1 MTEHFRLSVCAAALC
16 AALAGLPSGLLAQT
30 APGSSARNGD
40 YIVAVIN
47 QEVITA
53 RELDQRVIKV
63 RESSRRAGAQ
73 VPPPDRLRAEV
84 FDTMIEER
92 AQMSYARELGLK
104 IDEGEVDRAA
114 LNVASQ
120 NQISLTELRR
130 RLASEGMDYGRFRNN
145 LRDQILLERVR
156 EREMQLRIKISD
168 ADIDAFLEKQ
178 RQKSAGKVEYNVA
191 QILVTVPE
199 GATDEVVNERR
210 LRAQAALA
218 RIEAG
223 ESFEKLAIEVSD
235 DPSKVTGG
243 AMGLRPLD
251 RWPDAF
257 AASVKDLQSGQVS
270 PNVLRTGA
278 GFHVIKLAERRDQGA
293 FVVTQTHARHILLR
307 TKPQFDQAAAVRRL
321 AEFKRRI
328 LSGVSS
334 FEQLAQDYSEDPSSS
349 KGGDLGWTSPGTFVP
364 EFEEVMNLLSI
375 RGLSDPVVSRF
386 GVHLIR
392 VDERRQAALE
402 GKQEREQARTLLREE
417 RYDQAFAEWSS
428 ELRAVAY
435 VELREPP
442 Q

>member
-1 MTEHFRLSVCAAALC
+1 MTEHFRLSVCAVAVC

-30 APGSSARNGD
+30 SQGASARNGD
-40 YIVAVIN
+40 YIVAVVN

-63 RESSRRAGAQ
+63 RDASRRAGAA
-73 VPPPDRLRAEV
+73 VPPPDELRSQV

-104 IDEGEVDRAA
+104 IDEAEVDRAA
-114 LNVASQ
+114 LNVATQ
-120 NQISLTELRR
+120 NQISLTELRK
-130 RLASEGMDYGRFRNN
+130 RLAAEGMDFSRFRKN

-178 RQKSAGKVEYNVA
+178 RQKSGGKIEYNVA
-191 QILVTVPE
+191 QILVTVPDN
-199 GATDEVVNERR
+199 ATEEVVKERR
-210 LRAQAALA
+210 LRAEAALA
-218 RIEAG
+218 RIKAG
-223 ESFEKLAIEVSD
+223 EAFETVALEVSE
-235 DPSKVTGG
+235 DPSKVNGG

-251 RWPDAF
+251 RWPDIF
-257 AASVKDLQSGQVS
+257 AESVKDLKPGDVS
-270 PNVLRTGA
+270 PTVLRTGA
-278 GFHVIKLAERRDQGA
+278 GFHVIKLAERHDQSA
-293 FVVTQTHARHILLR
+293 FMVTQTHARHILLR
-307 TKPQFDQAAAVRRL
+307 SKPQFDQTAAVRRL
-321 AEFKRRI
+321 ADFKRRI
-328 LSGVSS
+328 LSGAISL
-334 FEQLAQDYSEDPSSS
+334 EQLAQEYSEDPSAA

-364 EFEEVMNLLSI
+364 EFEEAMNLLPI
-375 RGLSDPVVSRF
+375 RGLSDPVVTRF

>member
-1 MTEHFRLSVCAAALC
+1 MAFC
-16 AALAGLPSGLLAQT
+16 AALAAMPSGLLAQT
-30 APGSSARNGD
+30 SAGSSARNGD
-40 YIVAVIN
+40 YIVAVVN

-63 RESSRRAGAQ
+63 RDATRRAGAQ
-73 VPPPDRLRAEV
+73 VPPPDELRDQV
-84 FDTMIEER
+84 FNTMIEER

-104 IDEGEVDRAA
+104 IDEAEVDRAA
-114 LNVASQ
+114 LNVATQ
-120 NQISLTELRR
+120 NQISITELRK
-130 RLASEGMDYGRFRNN
+130 RLASEGMEFSRFRKN

-168 ADIDAFLEKQ
+168 ADIDAYLEKQ
-178 RQKSAGKVEYNVA
+178 RQKSGGKIEFNVA
-191 QILVTVPE
+191 QILIAVPE

-210 LRAQAALA
+210 LRAEAALA
-218 RIEAG
+218 RIKAG
-223 ESFEKLAIEVSD
+223 ESFEAVALEVSD

-257 AASVKDLQSGQVS
+257 AASVKDLQPGEVS
-270 PNVLRTGA
+270 PGVLRTGA
-278 GFHVIKLAERRDQGA
+278 GFHLIKLAERRDQSA

-307 TKPQFDQAAAVRRL
+307 SKPQFDQAAAVRRL

-328 LSGVSS
+328 LSGANS
-334 FEQLAQDYSEDPSSS
+334 FEQLAQEYSEDPSGG

-364 EFEEVMNLLSI
+364 EFEEVMNQLPI
-375 RGLSDPVVSRF
+375 RALSDPVVTRF

>member
-1 MTEHFRLSVCAAALC
+1 
-16 AALAGLPSGLLAQT
+16 
-30 APGSSARNGD
+30 
-40 YIVAVIN
+40 
-47 QEVITA
+47 
-53 RELDQRVIKV
+53 
-63 RESSRRAGAQ
+63 
-73 VPPPDRLRAEV
+73 
-84 FDTMIEER
+84 
-92 AQMSYARELGLK
+92 
-104 IDEGEVDRAA
+104 
-114 LNVASQ
+114 
-120 NQISLTELRR
+120 
-130 RLASEGMDYGRFRNN
+130 
-145 LRDQILLERVR
+145 
-156 EREMQLRIKISD
+156 
-168 ADIDAFLEKQ
+168 
-178 RQKSAGKVEYNVA
+178 
-191 QILVTVPE
+191 
-199 GATDEVVNERR
+199 
-210 LRAQAALA
+210 
-218 RIEAG
+218 
-223 ESFEKLAIEVSD
+223 
-235 DPSKVTGG
+235 
-243 AMGLRPLD
+243 MGLRPLD

-293 FVVTQTHARHILLR
+293 FLVTQTHARHILLR
-307 TKPQFDQAAAVRRL
+307 TKPQLDQAAAVRRL

-328 LSGVSS
+328 LSGASS

-364 EFEEVMNLLSI
+364 EFEEAMNLLSI

>member
-1 MTEHFRLSVCAAALC
+1 VAFC
-16 AALAGLPSGLLAQT
+16 AALAAMPSGLLAQT
-30 APGSSARNGD
+30 SAGSSARNGD
-40 YIVAVIN
+40 YIVAVVN

-63 RESSRRAGAQ
+63 RDATRRAGAQ
-73 VPPPDRLRAEV
+73 VPPPDELRDQV
-84 FDTMIEER
+84 FNTMIEER

-104 IDEGEVDRAA
+104 IDEAEVDRAA
-114 LNVASQ
+114 LNVATQ
-120 NQISLTELRR
+120 NQISITELRK
-130 RLASEGMDYGRFRNN
+130 RLASEGMEFSRFRKN

-168 ADIDAFLEKQ
+168 ADIDAYLEKQ
-178 RQKSAGKVEYNVA
+178 RQKSGGKIEFNVA
-191 QILVTVPE
+191 QILIAVPE

-210 LRAQAALA
+210 LRAEAALA
-218 RIEAG
+218 RIKAG
-223 ESFEKLAIEVSD
+223 ESFEAVALEVSD

-257 AASVKDLQSGQVS
+257 AASVKDLQPGEVS
-270 PNVLRTGA
+270 PGVLRTGA
-278 GFHVIKLAERRDQGA
+278 GFHLIKLAERRDQSA

-307 TKPQFDQAAAVRRL
+307 SKPQFDQAAAVRRL

-328 LSGVSS
+328 LSGANS
-334 FEQLAQDYSEDPSSS
+334 FEQLAQEYSEDPSGG

-364 EFEEVMNLLSI
+364 EFEEVMNQLPI
-375 RGLSDPVVSRF
+375 RALSDPVVTRF

>member
-1 MTEHFRLSVCAAALC
+1 MTEHFRLSVCAVAFC
-16 AALAGLPSGLLAQT
+16 AALAAMPSGLLAQT
-30 APGSSARNGD
+30 SAGSSARNGD
-40 YIVAVIN
+40 YIVAVVN

-63 RESSRRAGAQ
+63 RDATRRAGAQ
-73 VPPPDRLRAEV
+73 VPPPDELRDQV
-84 FDTMIEER
+84 FNTMIEER

-104 IDEGEVDRAA
+104 IDEAEVDRAA
-114 LNVASQ
+114 LNVATQ
-120 NQISLTELRR
+120 NQISITELRK
-130 RLASEGMDYGRFRNN
+130 RLASEGMEFSRFRKN

-168 ADIDAFLEKQ
+168 ADIDAYLEKQ
-178 RQKSAGKVEYNVA
+178 RQKSGGKIEFNVA
-191 QILVTVPE
+191 QILIAVPE

-210 LRAQAALA
+210 LRAEAALA
-218 RIEAG
+218 RIKAG
-223 ESFEKLAIEVSD
+223 ESFEAVALEVSD

-257 AASVKDLQSGQVS
+257 AASVKDLQPGEVS
-270 PNVLRTGA
+270 PGVLRTGA
-278 GFHVIKLAERRDQGA
+278 GFHLIKLAERRDQSA

-307 TKPQFDQAAAVRRL
+307 SKPQFDQAAAVRRL

-328 LSGVSS
+328 LSGANS
-334 FEQLAQDYSEDPSSS
+334 FEQLAQEYSEDPSGG

-364 EFEEVMNLLSI
+364 EFEEVMNQLPI
-375 RGLSDPVVSRF
+375 RALSDPVVTRF